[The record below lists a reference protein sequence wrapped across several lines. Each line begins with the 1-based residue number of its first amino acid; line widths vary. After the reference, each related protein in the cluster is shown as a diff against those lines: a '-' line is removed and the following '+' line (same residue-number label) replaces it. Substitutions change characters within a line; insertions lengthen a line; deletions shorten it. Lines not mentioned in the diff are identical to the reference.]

1 MTHAISR
8 AAPLVAAAM
17 LCGAG
22 GAGAGDNDISLS
34 PSLSQGD
41 FNTLV
46 DELGM
51 VTAYAPFS
59 PAETLGVTGFE
70 LGASLTMARIDDSV
84 WSEALSDADAPSM
97 LPVPRLMVRKGLP
110 LGIDIGASYTGI
122 PDSNVTIIGGELRK
136 SLIEGTTAVPAVS
149 VLGHFSNLSG
159 VDDLDLSTYG
169 VDLGISKGFAMFTP
183 YGGIGQVWYEG
194 TEHVTG
200 VTLDSRDSSET
211 RGYLGMR
218 IGFLP
223 FMNLTAQADFTSA
236 VNSYTLRLNLGF

>member
-1 MTHAISR
+1 MPNSISR
-8 AAPLVAAAM
+8 AAPLLAVAM
-17 LCGAG
+17 LS
-22 GAGAGDNDISLS
+22 GAGAAVAAGNDISLS
-34 PSLSQGD
+34 PSLSQSS

-51 VTAYAPFS
+51 VAAYAPFS

-84 WSEALSDADAPSM
+84 WNDALSDADAPSM
-97 LPVPRLMVRKGLP
+97 LPVPRLMLRKGLP
-110 LGIDIGASYTGI
+110 LGIDIGASYTSI
-122 PDSNVTIIGGELRK
+122 PDSNVSIIGGELRK
-136 SLIEGTTAVPAVS
+136 SLIDGTTAVPAVS

-194 TEHVTG
+194 TEHAG
-200 VTLDSRDSSET
+200 LSLAARDSSET

-223 FMNLTAQADFTSA
+223 FMNLTAQADFTAA

>member
-1 MTHAISR
+1 MPTSMRHV
-8 AAPLVAAAM
+8 APLVAAM
-17 LCGAG
+17 LLSGAG
-22 GAGAGDNDISLS
+22 SALAGDNDIVLS
-34 PSLSQGD
+34 PSLTQGR

-51 VTAYAPFS
+51 ATAYAPFS

-70 LGASLTMARIDDSV
+70 LGASLTMVKIDESV
-84 WSEALSDADAPSM
+84 WNDALGDADAPSM

-110 LGIDIGASYTGI
+110 LGIDIGASYTAI

-194 TEHVTG
+194 TEHAG
-200 VTLDSRDSSET
+200 LTLNARDSSET

-236 VNSYTLRLNLGF
+236 VSSYTLRLNLGF

>member
-1 MTHAISR
+1 MLKSMHRIAL
-8 AAPLVAAAM
+8 AAVTL
-17 LCGAG
+17 LS
-22 GAGAGDNDISLS
+22 GAGAAVAADNDLVLQ
-34 PSLSQGD
+34 PMSQGT

-46 DELGM
+46 DELGIAA
-51 VTAYAPFS
+51 AYAPFS

-70 LGASLTMARIDDSV
+70 LGASVTMVKIDESV
-84 WSEALSDADAPSM
+84 WNEALSDADAPSL

-110 LGIDIGASYTGI
+110 LGIDIGASYTSV
-122 PDSNVTIIGGELRK
+122 PDSNVTIVGGELRK

-169 VDLGISKGFAMFTP
+169 IDLGISKGFAMFTP

-194 TEHVTG
+194 TEHAG
-200 VTLDSRDSSET
+200 LLLDPRDSSET

-218 IGFLP
+218 VGFLP

-236 VNSYTLRLNLGF
+236 VSSYTLRLNLGF

>member
-1 MTHAISR
+1 MFKSIRRLTLT
-8 AAPLVAAAM
+8 AAVL
-17 LCGAG
+17 LSGAG
-22 GAGAGDNDISLS
+22 PVLASDNDIVLS
-34 PSLSQGD
+34 PTLAQD
-41 FNTLV
+41 TFNTLV

-51 VTAYAPFS
+51 ATAYAPFS

-70 LGASLTMARIDDSV
+70 LGASVTMVKIDEAV
-84 WSEALSDADAPSM
+84 WNEALSDADAPS
-97 LPVPRLMVRKGLP
+97 LFPVPRLMLRKGLP
-110 LGIDIGASYTGI
+110 LGIDIGASYTSVPG
-122 PDSNVTIIGGELRK
+122 SNITVIGGELRK

-149 VLGHFSNLSG
+149 VLGHFSNLDG

-169 VDLGISKGFAMFTP
+169 IDLGISKGFAVFTP

-194 TEHVTG
+194 TEHVSSL
-200 VTLDSRDSSET
+200 TLDSRDSTET

-218 IGFLP
+218 VGFLP

>member
-1 MTHAISR
+1 MPNSISR
-8 AAPLVAAAM
+8 AAPLLAAAM
-17 LCGAG
+17 LS
-22 GAGAGDNDISLS
+22 GAGAAVAADNDISLS
-34 PSLSQGD
+34 PSMSQSS

-70 LGASLTMARIDDSV
+70 LGASLTMAKIDESV
-84 WSEALSDADAPSM
+84 WNDALSDADAPSM
-97 LPVPRLMVRKGLP
+97 LPVPRLMLRKGLP
-110 LGIDIGASYTGI
+110 LGIDIGASYTSI
-122 PDSNVTIIGGELRK
+122 PDSNVTIVGGELRK
-136 SLIEGTTAVPAVS
+136 SLVDGTTAVPAVS

-194 TEHVTG
+194 TEHATSV
-200 VTLDSRDSSET
+200 DFNARESSET

-223 FMNLTAQADFTSA
+223 YMNLIAQADFTA
-236 VNSYTLRLNLGF
+236 ALNSYTLRLNLGF

>member
-1 MTHAISR
+1 MPTSIRH
-8 AAPLVAAAM
+8 AAPLVAAM
-17 LCGAG
+17 LLSGAG
-22 GAGAGDNDISLS
+22 PALAGDNDIVLS
-34 PSLSQGD
+34 PSLTQGR

-51 VTAYAPFS
+51 ATAYAPFS

-70 LGASLTMARIDDSV
+70 LGASLTMVKIDDSV
-84 WSEALSDADAPSM
+84 WSDALSDADAPSM

-110 LGIDIGASYTGI
+110 LGIDIGASYTSI
-122 PDSNVTIIGGELRK
+122 PASNVTIIGGELRK

-194 TEHVTG
+194 SEHAG
-200 VTLDSRDSSET
+200 LALDAHDSSET

-218 IGFLP
+218 VGFLP

-236 VNSYTLRLNLGF
+236 VSSYTLRLNLGF

>member
-1 MTHAISR
+1 MLKSICRVTLTAVVLMSG
-8 AAPLVAAAM
+8 AGPVVAA
-17 LCGAG
+17 
-22 GAGAGDNDISLS
+22 DNDIVLS
-34 PSLSQGD
+34 PSLAQGT

-51 VTAYAPFS
+51 ATAYDPFS

-70 LGASLTMARIDDSV
+70 LGASVTMVKIDDAV
-84 WSEALSDADAPSM
+84 WNDALSDADAPSM
-97 LPVPRLMVRKGLP
+97 LPVPRLMARKGLP
-110 LGIDIGASYTGI
+110 FGFDIGASYTSVPG
-122 PDSNVTIIGGELRK
+122 SNVTVIGGELRK
-136 SLIEGTTAVPAVS
+136 SLIEGTTAIPAVS

-169 VDLGISKGFAMFTP
+169 IDLGISKGFAIFTP

-194 TEHVTG
+194 TEHTSSLA
-200 VTLDSRDSSET
+200 LDPRDTSET

-218 IGFLP
+218 FGFLP
-223 FMNLTAQADFTSA
+223 FMNLTAQADFSSV

>member
-1 MTHAISR
+1 MLKSMRRVSLGVLAL
-8 AAPLVAAAM
+8 ACVAGEAAA
-17 LCGAG
+17 AG
-22 GAGAGDNDISLS
+22 NDIVLR
-34 PSLSQGD
+34 PMAQGT

-51 VTAYAPFS
+51 AAAYAPFS

-70 LGASLTMARIDDSV
+70 LGASVSLVKIDESV
-84 WSEALSDADAPSM
+84 WNEALSDADAPSM
-97 LPVPRLMVRKGLP
+97 FPMPRLMARKGLP
-110 LGIDIGASYTGI
+110 FGIDIGASYTSV

-149 VLGHFSNLSG
+149 VLGHFSNLNG

-169 VDLGISKGFAMFTP
+169 VDLGISKGFATFTP

-194 TEHVTG
+194 TEHAG
-200 VTLDSRDSSET
+200 LSLDVRDTSAT
-211 RGYLGMR
+211 RSYLGMR
-218 IGFLP
+218 VGVLP

>member
-1 MTHAISR
+1 MPTSIRH
-8 AAPLVAAAM
+8 AAPLVAAM
-17 LCGAG
+17 LLSGAG
-22 GAGAGDNDISLS
+22 PALAGDNDIVLS
-34 PSLSQGD
+34 PSLTQGR

-51 VTAYAPFS
+51 ATAYAPFS

-70 LGASLTMARIDDSV
+70 LGASLTMVKIDDSV
-84 WSEALSDADAPSM
+84 WSDALSDADAPSM

-110 LGIDIGASYTGI
+110 LGIDIGASYTSI

-194 TEHVTG
+194 SEHAG
-200 VTLDSRDSSET
+200 LALDAHDSSET

-218 IGFLP
+218 VGFLP

-236 VNSYTLRLNLGF
+236 VSSYTLRLNLGF

>member
-1 MTHAISR
+1 MPNSLSR
-8 AAPLVAAAM
+8 TAPLLVAAM
-17 LCGAG
+17 LS
-22 GAGAGDNDISLS
+22 GAGAAVAAGNDISLS
-34 PSLSQGD
+34 PSMSQSS

-70 LGASLTMARIDDSV
+70 LGASLTMAKIDDSV
-84 WSEALSDADAPSM
+84 WNEALSDADAPSM
-97 LPVPRLMVRKGLP
+97 LPVPRLMLRKGLP
-110 LGIDIGASYTGI
+110 LGIDIGASYTSI
-122 PDSNVTIIGGELRK
+122 PDSNVSIVGGELRK
-136 SLIEGTTAVPAVS
+136 SLVDGTTAVPAVS

-194 TEHVTG
+194 TEHAG
-200 VTLDSRDSSET
+200 LSLDTRDSSET

-223 FMNLTAQADFTSA
+223 FMNLTAQADFTAA